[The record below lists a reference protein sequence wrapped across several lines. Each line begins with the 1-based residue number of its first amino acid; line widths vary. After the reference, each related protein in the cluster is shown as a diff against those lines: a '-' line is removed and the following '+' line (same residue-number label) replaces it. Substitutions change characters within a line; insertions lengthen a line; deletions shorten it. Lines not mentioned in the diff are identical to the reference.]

1 MKVIIIL
8 AILIAAVYYIS
19 KKFIAP
25 KNEELFKI
33 TEDEILED
41 IQTRP
46 KMKAKPKKEKDPLT
60 KESKAKIVKH
70 ITETG
75 EYVAPVKPKR
85 KYNKK
90 PKL

>member
-19 KKFIAP
+19 KKFVAP

-46 KMKAKPKKEKDPLT
+46 ESAPKMKAKSVKPKK
-60 KESKAKIVKH
+60 AKSEFPI
-70 ITETG
+70 G
-75 EYVAPVKPKR
+75 EVKPKR

-90 PKL
+90 PKA